1 MKRIVFR
8 GSEHPVTG
16 GMQEGLGKD
25 SCFELSVSA
34 KILDLTDKTSL
45 LAIYTHIVV
54 NKYVVHIS
62 PILRCTLRNEY
73 Y

>member
-1 MKRIVFR
+1 MKRIVFI
-8 GSEHPVTG
+8 GSEHPITG
-16 GMQEGLGKD
+16 GMQEELGKD

-54 NKYVVHIS
+54 NKYVVRIS
-62 PILRCTLRNEY
+62 SILRCTFKK
-73 Y
+73 